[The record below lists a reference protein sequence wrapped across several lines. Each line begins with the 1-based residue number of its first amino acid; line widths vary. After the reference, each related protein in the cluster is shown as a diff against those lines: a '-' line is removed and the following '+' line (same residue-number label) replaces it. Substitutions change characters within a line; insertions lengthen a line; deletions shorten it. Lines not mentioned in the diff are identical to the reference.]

1 MKSAAKD
8 LPSMGED
15 ELFHRIE
22 AVRRFNRFYT
32 RQIGVLLE
40 GLLRSPYSLTEARI
54 LYELAHRGE
63 TTASSLGSDLG
74 LDAGYL
80 SRLLSGFE
88 KHGLIVREPSG
99 RDGRQRIL
107 RLTEEGETAFAML
120 NARSRNEIGAM
131 LSELSNE
138 QQARLVAAMQTI
150 EEVLGAA
157 PEPSTPYLLR
167 PHQPGDMGWVV
178 HRHAVFYAETY
189 GWDETFEVL
198 VARIAADFIDN
209 FDPKNE
215 RCWIAEM
222 DGAIVGSVF
231 VVKQSDDVA
240 KLRLLLVEQK
250 ARGLGL
256 GKRLVSECIAF
267 ARRRGYRKLVLW
279 TNDILH
285 AARHIYER
293 EGFVLVDE
301 EPHHSFGVDLV
312 GQNWELDLQSKST

>member
-1 MKSAAKD
+1 MQNAAEHLPNKNDD
-8 LPSMGED
+8 L
-15 ELFHRIE
+15 FQRIE

-63 TTASSLGSDLG
+63 TTASVLGSDLG

-80 SRLLSGFE
+80 SRLLGGFE
-88 KHGLIVREPSG
+88 KHGLILREVSG

-120 NARSRNEIGAM
+120 NARSRNEVGAM
-131 LSELSNE
+131 LGELSNE
-138 QQARLVAAMQTI
+138 QQSRLVAAMQTI
-150 EEVLGAA
+150 EELLGAT

-178 HRHAVFYAETY
+178 HRHAVLYAETY
-189 GWDETFEVL
+189 GWDETFEAL

-231 VVKQSDDVA
+231 VVKQSDEVA
-240 KLRLLLVEQK
+240 KLRLLLVEPK

-256 GKRLVSECIAF
+256 GKRLVAECIAF

-285 AARHIYER
+285 AARHIYEQ

-312 GQNWELDLQSKST
+312 GQNWELDLRPAPS